1 MRKKS
6 TGWIAIGALFLVGFG
21 VTGCL
26 MDGETAGSAQDTTR
40 QDLPAYGVIG
50 PDDAAA
56 VLQALSDAEDFVLL
70 DIRTQPEI
78 EASHIAGAQMLDYY
92 APTFRDALAQLD
104 RDITYLIYCRTGNR
118 TGKTMTL
125 MKELG
130 FTRVYDLGGG
140 ITQWAAQGYPVA
152 TGPI

>member
-1 MRKKS
+1 MQRNARNWM
-6 TGWIAIGALFLVGFG
+6 GVVALVAIGLITSGCLVGNEA
-21 VTGCL
+21 T
-26 MDGETAGSAQDTTR
+26 GSAASSLPD
-40 QDLPAYGVIG
+40 DLPAFGVIG
-50 PDDAAA
+50 PDEAAA
-56 VLQALSDAEDFVLL
+56 VLLALSTHDDFVLL
-70 DIRTQPEI
+70 DIRTPPEI